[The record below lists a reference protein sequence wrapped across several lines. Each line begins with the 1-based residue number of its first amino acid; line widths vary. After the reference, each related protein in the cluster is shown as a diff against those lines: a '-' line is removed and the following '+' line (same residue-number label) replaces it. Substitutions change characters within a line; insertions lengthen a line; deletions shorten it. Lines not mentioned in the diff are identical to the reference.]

1 MSNKILLDTS
11 ILVEYRKGKKEEL
24 FLALAAD
31 TRFSLCISQAILSE
45 VLFFHLKIFGGKS
58 PLSVKMSGSI
68 AKTLDKYGADKFLA
82 VFSWLNDFP
91 ELPSSTFD
99 LMKKHNLLP
108 NDASILATAIHHK
121 VAAIASHDS
130 DFALP
135 CRQENIT
142 LLTSAKDF
150 RKLQKPLGG

>member
-1 MSNKILLDTS
+1 MSNKILVDSSVL
-11 ILVEYRKGKKEEL
+11 IEHRKGNKTEL
-24 FLALAAD
+24 FFALTD
-31 TRFSLCISQAILSE
+31 DDRFSLCISQAVLSE
-45 VLFFHLKIFGGKS
+45 YLFHHLSVFGGKA
-58 PLSVKMSGSI
+58 PLTIKVNKKI
-68 AKTLDKYGADKFLA
+68 NE
-82 VFSWLNDFP
+82 VFSQEDPNIFLSIFEWLEDDFAI
-91 ELPSSTFD
+91 SHSVIG